1 MLSISDPLS
10 QESFNTLQQ
19 MPLTRNQPN
28 ARRDRPDIAS
38 LSSSTGLKVIRKDKS
53 LLDEPA
59 PDTATTRTEDRH
71 TVNTE
76 ADKTLLDG
84 TVGIPPNLRGLEGA
98 VCRYDFTTT
107 DDGRHLMERD
117 ARTVVS
123 IWSKDPAN
131 YLVSPF
137 DRHVSCVD

>member
-1 MLSISDPLS
+1 
-10 QESFNTLQQ
+10 
-19 MPLTRNQPN
+19 MPLKRKQPN
-28 ARRDRPDIAS
+28 AKRDRPGIAS
-38 LSSSTGLKVIRKDKS
+38 SSSSPQVIRRVQTSADS
-53 LLDEPA
+53 
-59 PDTATTRTEDRH
+59 PDTATTRTGHRH

-84 TVGIPPNLRGLEGA
+84 TVGIPPNLQGLEGA

-123 IWSKDPAN
+123 IWGKDPAN
-131 YLVSPF
+131 YLVSTF
-137 DRHVSCVD
+137 ERHLPCVD

>member
-19 MPLTRNQPN
+19 MELKRNRLN
-28 ARRDRPDIAS
+28 AKRSRPGIAS
-38 LSSSTGLKVIRKDKS
+38 SSSSPQVIRRAQTSAD
-53 LLDEPA
+53 A
-59 PDTATTRTEDRH
+59 PDTATTRTGDRH

-117 ARTVVS
+117 ARSVVS
-123 IWSKDPAN
+123 IWSKDPAK
-131 YLVSPF
+131 YLVSPL
-137 DRHVSCVD
+137 DRHVSSVD